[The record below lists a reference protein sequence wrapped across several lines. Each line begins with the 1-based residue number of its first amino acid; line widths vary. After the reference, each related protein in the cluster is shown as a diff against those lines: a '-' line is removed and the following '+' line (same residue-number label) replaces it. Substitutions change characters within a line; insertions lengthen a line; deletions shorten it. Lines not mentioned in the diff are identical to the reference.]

1 MQAEHAK
8 TEWFGYIKILK
19 QVWLLENFHIK
30 ASTNK
35 QFGK

>member
-1 MQAEHAK
+1 MQAERAK

-19 QVWLLENFHIK
+19 QVRLLKNFHIK